1 MNEEEKM
8 IFAWKYDFFVLHLH
22 TKHLNNKIM
31 TTTISRIPASFRFQ
45 STLMDEL
52 KSKAK
57 ASNRSLNNY
66 VENLLLGI
74 LHPEDKEKKETFE
87 DTDEE
92 SLLSKEDFLAKVER
106 SIIDIR
112 KGNKYGMQD
121 GESLDAFMDRMERE
135 GNV

>member
-1 MNEEEKM
+1 
-8 IFAWKYDFFVLHLH
+8 
-22 TKHLNNKIM
+22 M

-66 VENLLLGI
+66 VESLLLGI
-74 LHPEDKEKKETFE
+74 LHPENKGTNEEIKLSEVTENDTF
-87 DTDEE
+87 
-92 SLLSKEDFLAKVER
+92 LSKEKFLAKVE
-106 SIIDIR
+106 SAITDV
-112 KGNKYGMQD
+112 KNGKSYAMQPS
-121 GESLDAFMDRMERE
+121 ESLDAFMDRMERE